1 MQNSISQYI
10 KELAANIGF
19 DACGLARAD
28 ILNDEMEMYKR
39 WLESG
44 YEAEMN
50 YAHNYLDIRENIQL
64 LQDNTKTVLVTLS
77 NYYPQKLQNSSLPRI
92 AKYAYGRDYHKVLLR
107 MHQLL
112 LKLIN
117 DKIECNG
124 RIFVDSAPVL
134 ERSWAQR
141 AGLGFIGKNGMLISP
156 TIGVHTLISGI
167 ALDIEM
173 EQYDEP
179 MHRSCGRCGLCID
192 NCPANAIVKPKVIDS
207 NKCLSYLTIEH
218 RGDFKTG
225 TSLGN
230 RIFGCDACIDI
241 CPYNKKQA
249 NSLSDFAF
257 VDARMTLTLEDWRN
271 LSEEQFNSLFN
282 GTSVKRAKYSGIMRN
297 LKNL

>member
-10 KELAANIGF
+10 KELARNIGF

-64 LQDNTKTVLVTLS
+64 LQNNTKTVLVTLS
-77 NYYPQKLQNSSLPRI
+77 NYYPQKLQDSRLPQI
-92 AKYAYGRDYHKVLLR
+92 AKYAYGRDYHKVLLK

-117 DKIECNG
+117 DKFECNG
-124 RIFVDSAPVL
+124 RVFVDSAPVL
-134 ERSWAQR
+134 ERSWAQK

-156 TIGVHTLISGI
+156 SIGVHTLISGI

-173 EQYDEP
+173 DEYDEP
-179 MHRSCGRCGLCID
+179 IQRSCGRCGLCID
-192 NCPANAIVKPKVIDS
+192 NCPTGAIVKPKIIDS
-207 NKCLSYLTIEH
+207 NKCLSYLSIEY
-218 RGDFKTG
+218 RGDFKAG
-225 TSLGN
+225 TMLGN
-230 RIFGCDACIDI
+230 RIFGCDTCIDI
-241 CPYNKKQA
+241 CPYNKKKS
-249 NSLSDFAF
+249 NSLSDFTP
-257 VDARMTLTLEDWRN
+257 VDDRLILTLEDWRN
-271 LSEEQFNSLFN
+271 LTEEQFNSLFN
-282 GTSVKRAKYSGIMRN
+282 GTAVKRAKYSGIVRN